1 MSKPLDT
8 QQKARKVADQLL
20 MEGIKPTQQNVR
32 ERMGTGSITTINK
45 ALTTWWQDLGNRL
58 KANSEHP
65 MIPDPVASTAAKLWH
80 QAVGYARESLNDE
93 RQALEAEYR
102 EKIKAITTSNKD
114 EQEELK
120 QLRGQCLRM
129 LQENE
134 RLSTDKY
141 SLQKENAD
149 LENSLI
155 RLNGENESLK
165 REIKQDNILD
175 NRGGGELEEYIELQ
189 VSARTVKEE
198 NKRLI
203 KQLDIITNEK
213 SALQITSAKQAGEI
227 DHLTGRITL
236 LERELSACKDQL
248 SLTEK
253 SRTELD
259 VELRVLRNDN

>member
-1 MSKPLDT
+1 MTMPLDT

-45 ALTTWWQDLGNRL
+45 ALTVWWQDLGNRL

-80 QAVGYARESLNDE
+80 QAVGYARESLNSE
-93 RQALEAEYR
+93 REALELEYR
-102 EKIKAITTSNKD
+102 EKIKAITTTNKGD
-114 EQEELK
+114 QEELK
-120 QLRGQCLRM
+120 QLREQCLRM

-134 RLSTDKY
+134 RLSTDKH

-155 RLNGENESLK
+155 RLNRDNDSLK
-165 REIKQDNILD
+165 REIKQESIID
-175 NRGGGELEEYIELQ
+175 NRGGGQLEEYIELQ
-189 VSARTVKEE
+189 VNARTIKEE

-203 KQLDIITNEK
+203 RQLDMITNEK
-213 SALQITSAKQAGEI
+213 SELQITSAKQAGEN
-227 DHLTGRITL
+227 DHLTGRIAL
-236 LERELSACKDQL
+236 LENKLSACREQL
-248 SLTEK
+248 SLSEQA
-253 SRTELD
+253 RTQLE
-259 VELRVLRNDN
+259 VELRILRDTQ